1 MKIRF
6 LFAFLIFSIPTLS
19 FSQEEQGIK
28 EMINT
33 LTKNEIRDSTDKTI
47 YHLMDELFQ
56 GILQSDNLNVSQE
69 TIAKIDKIMKS
80 DQVKNK
86 HLLMLFL
93 LYQNVVGQSAQS
105 GTSNPQAQL
114 EILRTLSNEYS
125 NLYNQIPVIIY
136 IYLAEAYKANKQHE
150 EVVKT
155 LNVSRKL
162 YPDAI
167 PLKVYQYMETKDET
181 LKADILKNH
190 KDHWLVKQYIT
201 RN

>member
-1 MKIRF
+1 MKISF
-6 LFAFLIFSIPTLS
+6 LIALLIFSIPTLS

-28 EMINT
+28 KMIST
-33 LTKNEIRDSTDKTI
+33 ITKNAIRDSTDKTV

-93 LYQNVVGQSAQS
+93 LYQNVVEQSVRTD
-105 GTSNPQAQL
+105 TSNQQIKL
-114 EILRTLSNEYS
+114 EILHTLSDEYS

-136 IYLAEAYKANKQHE
+136 IYLAESYKANKQHE

-155 LNVSRKL
+155 LNVSRKI

-181 LKADILKNH
+181 LKSDILKNH
-190 KDHWLVKQYIT
+190 KDHWLVKQFIT

>member
-1 MKIRF
+1 
-6 LFAFLIFSIPTLS
+6 
-19 FSQEEQGIK
+19 
-28 EMINT
+28 MINT

-114 EILRTLSNEYS
+114 EILRTLSNEHS
-125 NLYNQIPVIIY
+125 NIYNQIPVIIY

>member
-19 FSQEEQGIK
+19 FSQENSGIK

-136 IYLAEAYKANKQHE
+136 IYLAEAYKANKRM
-150 EVVKT
+150 K
-155 LNVSRKL
+155 R
-162 YPDAI
+162 
-167 PLKVYQYMETKDET
+167 
-181 LKADILKNH
+181 
-190 KDHWLVKQYIT
+190 W
-201 RN
+201 

>member
-1 MKIRF
+1 MKISF
-6 LFAFLIFSIPTLS
+6 LIALLIFSIPTLS

-28 EMINT
+28 KMIST
-33 LTKNEIRDSTDKTI
+33 ITKNAIRDSTDKTV

-93 LYQNVVGQSAQS
+93 LYQNVVEQSVRTD
-105 GTSNPQAQL
+105 TSNRQIKL
-114 EILRTLSNEYS
+114 EILHTLSDEYS

-136 IYLAEAYKANKQHE
+136 IYLAESYKANKQHE

-190 KDHWLVKQYIT
+190 KDHWLVKQFIT

>member
-19 FSQEEQGIK
+19 FSQENSGIK

-105 GTSNPQAQL
+105 GASNPQAQV

-125 NLYNQIPVIIY
+125 NIYNQIPVIIY

>member
-19 FSQEEQGIK
+19 FSQENSGIK